1 MSDLGASSWHTVT
14 QDAVDAFAE
23 LTGDRQWI
31 HTDRERASRTPFGG
45 TIAHGYYTLALAP
58 TLLGELFSFDDYA
71 MAVNYGLEKLRFP
84 APLLVGDR
92 VRLRASLDGSEPVD
106 GGAVLR
112 FALTFEREGGEK
124 PVCVAQ
130 AIYRVSENGTREALE
145 NLAGNLVAT
154 AARHPGL
161 PALRLDDAVM
171 TYAELDDA
179 SARIA
184 ALLRARGV
192 APGDRIGIMLP
203 NVPQFAV
210 VYYGVLRAG
219 AVVVPMN
226 VQLKQREVA
235 FYLGD
240 SGAQLVFAWHDCAPA
255 ALDGATEAGAEA
267 IVVEPGELAAALR
280 STEPVAEVAARSGD
294 DTAVILY
301 TSGTTGRPKGAE
313 LTHSNLSRNVEV
325 ATRLFSLEPGDVIL
339 GALPLFHSFG
349 QTCGLNAAV
358 RTGGCLA
365 LVPRFD
371 PRAVLETI
379 ERHGVSVFEG
389 VPTMYSALLNQPE
402 RDSFDVSSLRVC
414 VSGGAA
420 LPVEIL
426 RSFEESFACIVLE
439 GYGLSETSP
448 IASFNHPDRERKAGS
463 IGTPIEGVEMKL
475 LDTSDGVGEIAIR
488 GHNVMKGYWQ
498 RPEATA
504 EAIDPD
510 GWFRTGDLARV
521 DDDGYF
527 FIVDRKKEMIIRG
540 GYNVYPRELEEVLH
554 EHPAV
559 LEVAVVGIPHPA
571 LGEDVGAAVALKPG
585 ASATPDEL
593 RDWVKSQ
600 VAAYKY
606 PRKVWLVDALPKGPT
621 GKILK
626 RAIEVPE

>member
-124 PVCVAQ
+124 PVCVAH
-130 AIYRVSENGTREALE
+130 AIYHVSENGTREALE

-402 RDSFDVSSLRVC
+402 RDGFDVSSLRVC

-426 RSFEESFACIVLE
+426 RSFEESFGCIVLE